1 MTQKEKLI
9 QILND
14 AEYTVRYGNSEKTI
28 VSYAMPVVERELV
41 PLLADY
47 LIENGVIVNMEEGA

>member
-14 AEYTVRYGNSEKTI
+14 AEYTACYGNSEKTI
-28 VSYAMPVVERELV
+28 SSYTMPVVERELV

-47 LIENGVIVNMEEGA
+47 LIENGVTVNIEKE

>member
-9 QILND
+9 QILYD
-14 AEYTVRYGNSEKTI
+14 AEYTACYGNSEKT
-28 VSYAMPVVERELV
+28 VASYAIPVVECELV

-47 LIENGVIVNMEEGA
+47 LIENGVTVNMEKE